1 MSVMNRKMFNRN
13 ARNKLNTMGGVASFQ
28 LGGSPAMRTNPA
40 MVFSGTTMNPA
51 QQLALQSYN
60 KGLGTLDS
68 DQLATLTREIFK
80 RKAQG
85 IPTPDISGYLGD
97 SPLGTGA
104 KGLEFVGG
112 GIRNLLANV
121 AGQVVGKTQSLAM
134 GEPGSPG
141 LAGRL
146 GSARLDDETMKQ
158 LGFKQVPTTVDP
170 GLQNAMRIQ
179 NIKPTISDKPPIAG
193 GPTNIGDIDVTTA
206 SEFFDAARQDETK
219 RVQEL
224 SKDGRPVRFNE
235 KTGEYEPD
243 PNFVNPEDAEEERGV
258 ASELGQRNVTMS
270 PGRMQAQF
278 GTTVL
283 PRPKEETKDVKQKK
297 IISPTDQKKI
307 DESLKNAEDQIMP
320 KKRPENFGEV
330 VESIRNAR
338 KDKPTVDAD
347 DTIEQEIEEGT
358 STPED
363 IKAEYLKLLPKYEE
377 DPSVM
382 GLNLALMGFAIAGG
396 ESSNAL
402 KNIADGMKKTLPN
415 FIKAKEKKKAFERE
429 TELLASKFTIKKLNS
444 LEAEA
449 RKKNE
454 FFVKEDFTDP
464 NTGKEY
470 KAGQLL
476 RLNEKGYNA
485 ASRSGL
491 AKFLTNS
498 TNMAQIIKGKAD
510 IESERVKTSGAGG
523 IKKGDFALKDREL
536 FGVKYSLNVPTGV
549 GNAKGYNVS
558 RLASQNDFQKVQNAY
573 FNEVNK
579 INMINKGI
587 KTAFDLADSGEVTG
601 SSGMINKITESV
613 KGFVPQS
620 LKEDIFG
627 KDHDNYLNKADR
639 FQRLHGILSMQ
650 LAPILLGEGGKTIS
664 DNDRA
669 LVAQA
674 LGLQVKRNN
683 DGRIIEITGFDNAF
697 TSEAKV
703 KYALKEIGRVMG
715 EAKSVVDN
723 KFKGFVVEIG
733 GELKNVEANQPKTTE
748 NILTRGTSLSLNK
761 GEDGVWSLQGA

>member
-112 GIRNLLANV
+112 GIRDLLANV

-224 SKDGRPVRFNE
+224 SKDGQPVRFNE

-258 ASELGQRNVTMS
+258 ASELGQRDVTMS

-283 PRPKEETKDVKQKK
+283 PRPKEETKDVEQKK

-320 KKRPENFGEV
+320 KKRPPNFGSV

-510 IESERVKTSGAGG
+510 IESERVKASGAGG

-549 GNAKGYNVS
+549 GNAKGFNVS

-601 SSGMINKITESV
+601 SAGMINKITESV

-627 KDHDNYLNKADR
+627 KDYDNYLNKADR

-703 KYALKEIGRVMG
+703 KYALKEIGRVMN
-715 EAKSVVDN
+715 ERKTVIDN
-723 KFKGFVVEIG
+723 DFKGFVVEIG

>member
-1 MSVMNRKMFNRN
+1 
-13 ARNKLNTMGGVASFQ
+13 
-28 LGGSPAMRTNPA
+28 
-40 MVFSGTTMNPA
+40 
-51 QQLALQSYN
+51 
-60 KGLGTLDS
+60 
-68 DQLATLTREIFK
+68 
-80 RKAQG
+80 
-85 IPTPDISGYLGD
+85 
-97 SPLGTGA
+97 
-104 KGLEFVGG
+104 
-112 GIRNLLANV
+112 
-121 AGQVVGKTQSLAM
+121 
-134 GEPGSPG
+134 
-141 LAGRL
+141 
-146 GSARLDDETMKQ
+146 
-158 LGFKQVPTTVDP
+158 
-170 GLQNAMRIQ
+170 
-179 NIKPTISDKPPIAG
+179 
-193 GPTNIGDIDVTTA
+193 
-206 SEFFDAARQDETK
+206 
-219 RVQEL
+219 
-224 SKDGRPVRFNE
+224 
-235 KTGEYEPD
+235 
-243 PNFVNPEDAEEERGV
+243 
-258 ASELGQRNVTMS
+258 
-270 PGRMQAQF
+270 
-278 GTTVL
+278 
-283 PRPKEETKDVKQKK
+283 
-297 IISPTDQKKI
+297 
-307 DESLKNAEDQIMP
+307 
-320 KKRPENFGEV
+320 
-330 VESIRNAR
+330 
-338 KDKPTVDAD
+338 
-347 DTIEQEIEEGT
+347 
-358 STPED
+358 
-363 IKAEYLKLLPKYEE
+363 
-377 DPSVM
+377 
-382 GLNLALMGFAIAGG
+382 
-396 ESSNAL
+396 
-402 KNIADGMKKTLPN
+402 LPN

-510 IESERVKTSGAGG
+510 IEAERVKASGKGG
-523 IKKGDFALKDREL
+523 VEKADFALKDREL

-549 GNAKGYNVS
+549 GNAKGFNVS

-683 DGRIIEITGFDNAF
+683 D
-697 TSEAKV
+697 
-703 KYALKEIGRVMG
+703 
-715 EAKSVVDN
+715 
-723 KFKGFVVEIG
+723 
-733 GELKNVEANQPKTTE
+733 
-748 NILTRGTSLSLNK
+748 
-761 GEDGVWSLQGA
+761 

>member
-307 DESLKNAEDQIMP
+307 DESLKNADDQIMP

-549 GNAKGYNVS
+549 GNAKGFNVS